1 MKRYVLSGVLVLAG
15 LAGFPTAAQADITF
29 FLGLSPKPET
39 RAVRGVSAG
48 FNMLI
53 VGFEFDY
60 AATGEDLTRSLPG
73 LQTGMFNILVQTPTT
88 HVLYVTA
95 GGGLYWESLAGARTI
110 NAGTNVGG
118 GVKIG
123 LFGPIKLRVDY
134 RIFTLRGSPR
144 NNHPQRLYVGVNWAF

>member
-1 MKRYVLSGVLVLAG
+1 MKRNLLAGVLALTG
-15 LAGFPTAAQADITF
+15 LVGFPTAAQADITF
-29 FLGLSPKPET
+29 FLGLSPKPEA

-48 FNMLI
+48 VTMLI
-53 VGFEFDY
+53 FGFEFDY

-88 HVLYVTA
+88 HALYVTA
-95 GGGLYWESLAGARTI
+95 GAGLYWESLGGVREL

-123 LFGPIKLRVDY
+123 LFGPIKVRVDY